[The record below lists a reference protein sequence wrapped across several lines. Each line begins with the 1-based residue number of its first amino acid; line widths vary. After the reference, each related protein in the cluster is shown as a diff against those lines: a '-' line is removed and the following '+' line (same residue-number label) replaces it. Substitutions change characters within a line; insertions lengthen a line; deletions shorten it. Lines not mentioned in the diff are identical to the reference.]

1 MSAAAISSRKLACSE
16 ALRYLSLP
24 LPDAGTRKML
34 EEQKEKL
41 LTVKTRMEEMRGYL
55 GIADK
60 RKELERL
67 EAEAAVPGFWND
79 QSRTAVNIVAT
90 KAAKAVLEPFQKI
103 EATLGDAE
111 VLLELAEIEDE
122 AGQQAAEK
130 EIEQMLTG
138 CENSFRALEMQ
149 MLLGGPLD
157 SKNAYLSLH
166 AGAGGTESCDWADM
180 LYRMYRRYAERNGF
194 SVDVL
199 DMQPGE
205 EAGIKSV
212 TFQVSGGYAYGYLKG
227 ERGVHRLVRISPFD
241 SAARRHTSF
250 VALDV
255 TAEIDDDIDV
265 EIEEKDLRIDTY
277 RSSGSGG
284 QHVNTTD
291 SAIRIVHIP
300 TGIIVQCQAERSQHK
315 NRDKAMKMLRA
326 KVYEYE
332 LDKKKQAAEQFYGAK
347 GEIAWG
353 HQIRSYVLQPYT
365 MVKDHRTDT
374 QTGNTQSVLD
384 GNIGDFIE
392 SYLKL
397 QQKGAAEK

>member
-1 MSAAAISSRKLACSE
+1 
-16 ALRYLSLP
+16 
-24 LPDAGTRKML
+24 ML
-34 EEQKEKL
+34 EELKEKME
-41 LTVKTRMEEMRGYL
+41 TVRTRMEEMRGYL
-55 GIADK
+55 GINEKID
-60 RKELERL
+60 ELSRL
-67 EAEAAVPGFWND
+67 EAETLSPGFWND
-79 QSRTAVNIVAT
+79 QTRTAANIAAT
-90 KAAKAVLEPFQKI
+90 KAAKAVLGPFQKI
-103 EATLGDAE
+103 EAALGDAG
-111 VLLELAEIEDE
+111 VMLELAETEDE
-122 AGQQAAEK
+122 AGQQAAAG
-130 EIEQMLTG
+130 EIEQMLSD
-138 CENSFRALEMQ
+138 CETSFRALEMQ
-149 MLLGGPLD
+149 SLLGGPLD

-194 SVDVL
+194 TVDVL
-199 DMQPGE
+199 DIQPGE

-212 TFQVSGGYAYGYLKG
+212 AFQVSGDYAYGNLKS

-255 TAEIDDDIDV
+255 TAEIDDDVEV

-277 RSSGSGG
+277 RSSGKGG

-291 SAIRIVHIP
+291 SAVRIVHIP
-300 TGIIVQCQAERSQHK
+300 SGIITQCQAERSQHK

-365 MVKDHRTDT
+365 MVKDHRTDA
-374 QTGNTQSVLD
+374 QSGNTQSVLD

-392 SYLKL
+392 AYLKMK
-397 QQKGAAEK
+397 QKEVAGQ

>member
-1 MSAAAISSRKLACSE
+1 
-16 ALRYLSLP
+16 
-24 LPDAGTRKML
+24 ML

-41 LTVKTRMEEMRGYL
+41 MAVRARMEEMRGYL
-55 GIADK
+55 GIGEK
-60 RKELERL
+60 RKALERL

-79 QSRTAVNIVAT
+79 QARTAVNIAAT

-103 EATLGDAE
+103 EASLGDAE
-111 VLLELAEIEDE
+111 VMFELAEMESED
-122 AGQQAAEK
+122 GQQAAEK

-138 CENSFRALEMQ
+138 CESSFRALEMQ

-194 SVDVL
+194 TVEVL

-205 EAGIKSV
+205 EAGLKSV
-212 TFQVSGGYAYGYLKG
+212 AFQVSGDYAYGNLKS

-255 TAEIDDDIDV
+255 TAEIDDDVEV

-277 RSSGSGG
+277 RSSGKGG

-300 TGIIVQCQAERSQHK
+300 TGIITQCQAERSQHK

-392 SYLKL
+392 SYLK
-397 QQKGAAEK
+397 QKQKESSGQD

>member
-1 MSAAAISSRKLACSE
+1 MLTELKEQMDAARE
-16 ALRYLSLP
+16 RLS
-24 LPDAGTRKML
+24 
-34 EEQKEKL
+34 
-41 LTVKTRMEEMRGYL
+41 EMRGWL
-55 GIADK
+55 GMEAK
-60 RKELERL
+60 RKELSRL
-67 EAEAAVPGFWND
+67 EIESSEPGFWND
-79 QSRTAVNIVAT
+79 QVRAAANISGV
-90 KAAKAVLEPFQKI
+90 KALKAVVEPFAQI
-103 EATLGDAE
+103 EALLDDAG
-111 VLLELAEIEDE
+111 LMIELAESEDE
-122 AGQQAAEK
+122 AGQQTAAG
-130 EIEQMLTG
+130 EIEQMLTA
-138 CENSFRALEMQ
+138 CEERFRTLEMQ
-149 MLLGGPLD
+149 MLLGGPMD

-194 SVDVL
+194 TVDVL
-199 DMQPGE
+199 DIQPGE

-212 TFQVSGGYAYGYLKG
+212 TFQVSGEYAYGSLKG

-255 TAEIDDDIDV
+255 TAELDDDIEV

-291 SAIRIVHIP
+291 SAIRIVHLP

-326 KVYEYE
+326 KVYEHE
-332 LDKKKQAAEQFYGAK
+332 LDKQKQAAEQFYGAK

-353 HQIRSYVLQPYT
+353 HQIRSYVMQPYT
-365 MVKDHRTDT
+365 MVKDHRTDA
-374 QTGNTQSVLD
+374 QTGNVQAVLD
-384 GNIGDFIE
+384 GSLSDFIE
-392 SYLKL
+392 AYLKMK
-397 QQKGAAEK
+397 QKEGR

>member
-1 MSAAAISSRKLACSE
+1 
-16 ALRYLSLP
+16 
-24 LPDAGTRKML
+24 ML
-34 EEQKEKL
+34 EELKVKL
-41 LTVKTRMEEMRGYL
+41 IAVRERMEEMRGYL
-55 GIADK
+55 GIK
-60 RKELERL
+60 EKLEELERL

-79 QSRTAVNIVAT
+79 QSRTTVNIAAT
-90 KAAKAVLEPFQKI
+90 KSAKAVLDPFSRI
-103 EATLGDAE
+103 EASLGDAE

-122 AGQQAAEK
+122 SGLLAAEQ
-130 EIEQMLTG
+130 ELEQMLTV
-138 CENSFRALEMQ
+138 CENSFQSLEMQ
-149 MLLGGPLD
+149 SLLGGPLD

-194 SVDVL
+194 TVEVL

-212 TFQVSGGYAYGYLKG
+212 AFQISGDYAYGYLKG

-255 TAEIDDDIDV
+255 TAEIDDDVDV

-277 RSSGSGG
+277 RSSGKGG

-291 SAIRIVHIP
+291 SAVRIVHVP
-300 TGIIVQCQAERSQHK
+300 SGIIVQCQAERSQHK

-326 KVYEYE
+326 KLYEYE
-332 LDKKKQAAEQFYGAK
+332 QDKKKQAAEQFYGAK

-374 QTGNTQSVLD
+374 QNGNTQSVLD

-392 SYLKL
+392 AYLKI
-397 QQKGAAEK
+397 QKKN

>member
-1 MSAAAISSRKLACSE
+1 
-16 ALRYLSLP
+16 
-24 LPDAGTRKML
+24 ML
-34 EEQKEKL
+34 EELKQKMPAVRERL
-41 LTVKTRMEEMRGYL
+41 NEMRGYL
-55 GIADK
+55 EIAEK
-60 RKELERL
+60 REELERL
-67 EAEAAVPGFWND
+67 EAEAAVPGFWDD
-79 QSRTAVNIVAT
+79 QTRTAVNIAAT

-103 EATLGDAE
+103 EAALDDAE
-111 VLLELAEIEDE
+111 VLLEIAATENEE
-122 AGQQAAEK
+122 GQQAAAK
-130 EIEQMLTG
+130 ELEQMLAD
-138 CENSFRALEMQ
+138 CESSFQTLEMQ
-149 MLLGGPLD
+149 SLLGGPLD

-194 SVDVL
+194 SVEVL

-212 TFQVSGGYAYGYLKG
+212 AFQISGDYSYGYLKG

-291 SAIRIVHIP
+291 SAVRIVHNP
-300 TGIIVQCQAERSQHK
+300 SGIIVQCQAERSQHK

-365 MVKDHRTDT
+365 MVKDHRTDM
-374 QTGNTQSVLD
+374 QNGNTQSVLD

-392 SYLKL
+392 AYLKL
-397 QQKGAAEK
+397 QQKGKADA